1 MKKTKFTILF
11 IIMLCLTSLSSCLND
26 DNLGKVTFSGVSVT
40 VTGDEVLGYKLYTD
54 FDAILVPTSSSMAQL
69 PWLKNVHRAIVS
81 FNLTEK
87 HEDVFQLET
96 GKTYDIVLSSTSN
109 WNSEIPTY
117 IVCVD
122 TLNTEYQEEG
132 QDSIA
137 LKNKQINSFD
147 KSEGNFYV
155 KNGYMN
161 VVPTFSYDPYKLVY
175 FTLFYD
181 GEKDLDV
188 INKKLLLNLYFNN
201 NVENPYNTISSVL
214 SFKMSEE
221 IYIKF
226 LENGLND
233 NDSIDV
239 YLKAETSSGYDQVHC
254 KMALKDF
261 MLP

>member
-1 MKKTKFTILF
+1 MGF
-11 IIMLCLTSLSSCLND
+11 SSCLND
-26 DNLGKVTFSGVSVT
+26 DNSEKVAFSGVSVT
-40 VTGDEVLGYKLYTD
+40 VVGDDVSGYKLYTD
-54 FDAILVPTSSSMAQL
+54 FDAVLVPTSSSMAQL
-69 PWLKNVHRAIVS
+69 PWLKNVQRAIVS

-87 HEDVFQLET
+87 HGDVSQLEA
-96 GKTYDIVLSSTSN
+96 GKTYDIILSSASN

-122 TLNTEYQEEG
+122 TLSTDYQEEG

-147 KSEGNFYV
+147 KSEGKFYV

-181 GEKDLDV
+181 GEKDIDV
-188 INKKLLLNLYFNN
+188 INKKLSLNLYFNN
-201 NVENPYNTISSVL
+201 NVGNPYNTISSVV

-226 LENGLND
+226 LEGGLND
-233 NDSIDV
+233 SDFIDV

-254 KMALKDF
+254 KMAIKDF

>member
-1 MKKTKFTILF
+1 MKKNKVIILF
-11 IIMLCLTSLSSCLND
+11 ILMLCLTGFSSCLND
-26 DNLGKVTFSGVSVT
+26 DSSEKVTFSGVSVT
-40 VTGDEVLGYKLYTD
+40 VVGDEVSGYKLYTD
-54 FDAILVPTSSSMAQL
+54 FDVVLVPTSSSMAQL

-81 FNLTEK
+81 FNLTERY
-87 HEDVFQLET
+87 EDVSQLEA

-117 IVCVD
+117 IVCID
-122 TLNTEYQEEG
+122 TLSTDYQEEG

-161 VVPTFSYDPYKLVY
+161 VLPTFSYDPYKLVY

-181 GEKDLDV
+181 GEKDIDV
-188 INKKLLLNLYFNN
+188 TNKKLSLNLYFNN
-201 NVENPYNTISSVL
+201 NVGNPYNTISSVL

-226 LENGLND
+226 LEGGLND
-233 NDSIDV
+233 NDFIDV
-239 YLKAETSSGYDQVHC
+239 CLKAETSFGYDKVHC
-254 KMALKDF
+254 KMAIKDF
-261 MLP
+261 ILP